1 MYRWQLI
8 PLAWLAA
15 GFIATLAVLVLWRR
29 RSAMADPRQA
39 LQKDLLRGPG
49 ESQRDRISEAAW
61 DAAEYAAL
69 AVFLPP
75 LAFCVFPLQ
84 AVQEGGLPGWP
95 AVAAFAAAALALL
108 AWVLARLWRVL
119 SRARNLSLGYEAGVA
134 TGQELDSLRHLGYC
148 VFHDVPVA
156 AMDSGAAD
164 KDGATIPHVVVGPG
178 GVFAVATVG
187 RVGSRNGNGEPTEVT
202 YDGERLQFPGWEE
215 TLPLGQAMAQAEW
228 LAGWL
233 ANALNEPVAVRA
245 ILVLPG
251 WSVKRT
257 AVSGIPV
264 LAARRINA
272 YFGRMRALPEMT
284 DTMIERIADQLDR
297 HCRVIAVV
305 APEPPATSAQGDENR
320 AREALS
326 A

>member
-8 PLAWLAA
+8 PLACLAA
-15 GFIATLAVLVLWRR
+15 GFLATLAVLVVWRR
-29 RSAMADPRQA
+29 RSAMADPRLA
-39 LQKDLLRGPG
+39 LQRDLLRGPR
-49 ESQRDRISEAAW
+49 ESQRDSMQAAGW

-75 LAFCVFPLQ
+75 LVFCAFPL
-84 AVQEGGLPGWP
+84 ASVLEGDLPGLP
-95 AVAAFAAAALALL
+95 AAAAFAGAGLVLL

-119 SRARNLSLGYEAGVA
+119 SRARNLALGYEAGVA

-148 VFHDVPVA
+148 VFHDVPA
-156 AMDSGAAD
+156 ERRNID
-164 KDGATIPHVVVGPG
+164 HVVVGPG
-178 GVFAVATVG
+178 GVFAVAAVG
-187 RVGSRNGNGEPTEVT
+187 RLASHGGEPTEVT

-215 TLPLGQAMAQAEW
+215 TLPLGQAIIQAEW

-305 APEPPATSAQGDENR
+305 PSEPQLGSDSISSPATEPLRSSGKSSLTPIA
-320 AREALS
+320 
-326 A
+326 

>member
-8 PLAWLAA
+8 PLACLIV
-15 GFIATLAVLVLWRR
+15 GFVATLAVLVLWRR

-49 ESQRDRISEAAW
+49 ESQRDQISEAAW

-69 AVFLPP
+69 AVFLPVLVFCAFP
-75 LAFCVFPLQ
+75 LAAVF
-84 AVQEGGLPGWP
+84 EGDLPGRP
-95 AVAAFAAAALALL
+95 TFAAFAAAALLLL

-148 VFHDVPVA
+148 VFHAVPVA
-156 AMDSGAAD
+156 AAD
-164 KDGATIPHVVVGPG
+164 TGFEANIDHVVVGPG

-215 TLPLGQAMAQAEW
+215 TLPLGRAVAQSEW

-233 ANALNEPVAVRA
+233 ANGLNEPVAVRA

-305 APEPPATSAQGDENR
+305 APEPPETSARGDENR
-320 AREALS
+320 APEALS

>member
-8 PLAWLAA
+8 PLACLAA
-15 GFIATLAVLVLWRR
+15 GFVATLAVLVLWRR

-49 ESQRDRISEAAW
+49 ESQRDQISEASW

-75 LAFCVFPLQ
+75 LVFCAFPLH
-84 AVQEGGLPGWP
+84 AVLEGDLPGWP
-95 AVAAFAAAALALL
+95 IFSAFAGAALILL

-119 SRARNLSLGYEAGVA
+119 SRARKLSLGYEAGVA

-156 AMDSGAAD
+156 TSEAGEAKID
-164 KDGATIPHVVVGPG
+164 HVVVGPG
-178 GVFAVATVG
+178 GVFAVATMG
-187 RVGSRNGNGEPTEVT
+187 RVGSRNGNGAPTEVT

-215 TLPLGQAMAQAEW
+215 TLPLGRAVAQSEW

-233 ANALNEPVAVRA
+233 ANGLNEPVAVRA

-272 YFGRMRALPEMT
+272 YFGRMRALPEMN
-284 DTMIERIADQLDR
+284 DTMVERIAEQLDQ

-305 APEPPATSAQGDENR
+305 TPEPPGPSAASAQGDENR